1 MMSMPSDVA
10 ANCQIFLTTALELF
24 RLGAVPVLLGIRDKR
39 PIWKNWQQWALSGE
53 LTITEA
59 ILHHWHEGHPGHNV
73 GMALGHGW
81 IAIDIDHL
89 EAVEAMI
96 LGLVPTGAPA
106 KRARRGYTLI
116 FRDDPADP
124 VRKTRTFLH
133 PVSGDMLVE
142 VLALGRQTVMPPSIH
157 PEGMPYEWLSGGI
170 ASLASA
176 PMIGQRHIDA
186 IEAALGAAGLTK
198 MRHQRKG
205 VVEDFQGRRERYS
218 AWLDVKLRDKLAAVR
233 GAMEGGRQ
241 QALNDAVLPLAC
253 FIRVGLVDE
262 TKLRAAMEDAC
273 EENGYMRA
281 HGFSRFSRDFD
292 KAVTDGWDMSLP
304 ALDTAIGE
312 VDQTA
317 ARLMGEAPP
326 VPIMPSG
333 GGGVVELSHLDLIS
347 VTDLLKMPVP
357 DRLWTLGDWIPHKQ
371 VTLLYGDGGSG
382 KTDLLIQLTVLA
394 SMGLSFMGMPMTR
407 RRVLFISAED
417 EMPELHF
424 RIARTCRALGCDG
437 ENIKVTTL
445 VELEDTELVS
455 PDIGGKIKP
464 TALMDRVVSACQ
476 GFDMVIM
483 DPVAD
488 LFGGNEV
495 DKRQVRGFIQ
505 IIRKRI
511 AFEMA
516 STVIIAAHPSETGM
530 KSGKGTSG
538 SVAWSNSVKARLYFE
553 KAGDDVMR
561 LSLAKANR
569 AKAGAEI
576 LMKWVNGI
584 FLPATKPSEIKAVEI
599 EGRPRELLIDEI
611 RKRPFTYRLSSQS
624 TDLWVGRM
632 AGPILGIDYQSPD
645 GKKRIN
651 RVIDQLIQEG
661 VLKIEHIKGR
671 GPSEQRP
678 VVNVCDVSRDSSTS
692 TSEN

>member
-10 ANCQIFLTTALELF
+10 SNCQIFLPTALELLK
-24 RLGAVPVLLGIRDKR
+24 LGAVPVLLGIRDKR
-39 PIWKNWQQWALSGE
+39 PIWKNWQQWGLTGE
-53 LTITEA
+53 LVITEA
-59 ILHHWHEGHPGHNV
+59 ILRHWHEGQPWHNV

-89 EAVEAMI
+89 QLAEAIV
-96 LGLVPTGAPA
+96 LGLVPPDAPG

-116 FRDDPADP
+116 FRDDPQDP

-133 PVSGDMLVE
+133 PVSGEMLVE

-157 PEGMPYEWLSGGI
+157 PEGMPYEWTTGAGLH
-170 ASLASA
+170 SLPSA
-176 PMIGQRHIDA
+176 PMIGQRHVDA
-186 IEAALGAAGLTK
+186 LEEALGAAGLTK

-205 VVEDFQGRRERYS
+205 VVESFEGRKERYA
-218 AWLDVKLRDKLAAVR
+218 AWLEVKLADKLAAVR
-233 GAMEGGRQ
+233 GAVEGGRQ

-253 FIRVGLVDE
+253 FIRVGLLNE
-262 TKLRAAMEDAC
+262 TDLRGQMEEAC
-273 EENGYMRA
+273 EDNGYMRA

-326 VPIMPSG
+326 VPIMPTG
-333 GGGVVELSHLDLIS
+333 GPVELSHLTRVS
-347 VTDLLKMPVP
+347 VADLLKTEAPA
-357 DRLWTLGDWIPHKQ
+357 REWTWPDWIPHKQ
-371 VTLLYGDGGSG
+371 VTLVYGDGGTG
-382 KTDLLIQLTVLA
+382 KTTLLLQLAILA
-394 SMGLSFMGMPMTR
+394 SMGLGFMGGMLAR

-417 EMPELHF
+417 ELAELHY
-424 RIARTCRALGCDG
+424 RLAQMCRALGCEG
-437 ENIKVTTL
+437 ENIEIITL
-445 VELEDTELVS
+445 VELEDTELAS
-455 PDIGGKIKP
+455 AGMDGKIKA

-488 LFGGNEV
+488 LFGGSDV

-505 IIRKRI
+505 MIRRRI
-511 AFEMA
+511 AFDLKA
-516 STVIIAAHPSETGM
+516 SVLIAAHPSQEGM
-530 KSGKGTSG
+530 KTGKGTSG
-538 SVAWSNSVKARLYFE
+538 SVAWSNSVKSRLYFE
-553 KAGDDVMR
+553 RMTDDVMR

-584 FLPATKPSEIKAVEI
+584 FLPADRPSEVKPIEV
-599 EGRPRELLIDEI
+599 EGRPRELLIEEV
-611 RKRPFTYRLSSQS
+611 RKRPFVYRQDHRA
-624 TDLWVGRM
+624 TMWIGTV
-632 AGPILGIDYQSPD
+632 AGPILGIDYTVIE
-645 GKKRIN
+645 GKRKITKI
-651 RVIDQLIQEG
+651 IDQMIAEG
-661 VLKIEHIKGR
+661 IFKVELVKEARNG
-671 GPSEQRP
+671 QMRP
-678 VVNVCDVSRDSSTS
+678 VINIT
-692 TSEN
+692 ENIP